1 MFENFSIMQRK
12 INTRNRKFFKMFYLN
27 LQGLDSFYIYKMFLK
42 DRNRTSEAIGTSE
55 DHDAEWAEHRGDGG
69 KSS

>member
-1 MFENFSIMQRK
+1 
-12 INTRNRKFFKMFYLN
+12 MFYLN
-27 LQGLDSFYIYKMFLK
+27 LQGLDSLYIYKMFLK